1 MEKRMDEAY
10 RERHLYAENGMS
22 HTVTSRE
29 LVRQVPAQNRQCCRF
44 AL

>member
-1 MEKRMDEAY
+1 MVKRTNEAY
-10 RERHLYAENGMS
+10 REWHLFSENGMS

-29 LVRQVPAQNRQCCRF
+29 LVRQVPAQNQQCCRF